1 MLSTLRTLTILFTA
15 VILVQCSEEE
25 LLPAKDQAQ
34 IDQLKAS
41 KTSHNAVNAF
51 TIGATPLHD
60 YDSEVPG
67 YDFQFYMKGS
77 GSITIHWG
85 DGSSTAHQFT
95 DSWDTFTH
103 GYATS
108 SEYTIAITGDIKN
121 ITYFDTYYG
130 MGAFNAIN
138 FKRLSAL
145 EEISIGLTESS
156 STIDLSHNTK
166 LKFVSLA
173 GMQQLERLILPK
185 RHNINQINLDG
196 PFKFD
201 TEDID
206 GIIDNIYANTV
217 AKNIM
222 GGRITLYR
230 EWYQEEGD
238 MGMVGPPSAAA
249 IEKLNKLKNIY
260 GWEVT
265 PSLDSPNM

>member
-1 MLSTLRTLTILFTA
+1 MLSTLRTLAILLTA
-15 VILVQCSEEE
+15 VILVRCSEEE
-25 LLPAKDQAQ
+25 LKPATDQTQ
-34 IDQLKAS
+34 IDALKAS
-41 KTSHNAVNAF
+41 KTSRNTTNAF

-60 YDSEVPG
+60 YDSDVPG

-85 DGSSTAHQFT
+85 DGSSSVHQFT
-95 DSWDTFTH
+95 DSWDTFSH

-138 FKRLSAL
+138 FKRLAAL

-156 STIDLSHNTK
+156 SEIDLTHNTK
-166 LKFVSLA
+166 LKVVALA
-173 GMQQLERLILPK
+173 GMQQLEKLILPK
-185 RHNINQINLDG
+185 HHNISHIYLDG

-201 TEDID
+201 SEDVD
-206 GIIDNIYANTV
+206 GIIDNIYANAV
-217 AKNIM
+217 AKNIT

-238 MGMVGPPSAAA
+238 MSMVGPPSASS
-249 IEKLNKLKNIY
+249 IEKLHTLKNTY